1 MNRLKY
7 LRFLF
12 VLFVVLTVF
21 FGILLFVEDM
31 RDNVLGRI
39 GLWCG
44 LISQLLLA
52 VVMYSEIR
60 KEKKGQNNKAPF
72 YFTEIVRLHL
82 IIFYSP
88 TACSSFLTTV
98 SGLMLVRQA

>member
-52 VVMYSEIR
+52 VVIYSEIR
-60 KEKKGQNNKAPF
+60 KEKKGQNN
-72 YFTEIVRLHL
+72 
-82 IIFYSP
+82 
-88 TACSSFLTTV
+88 
-98 SGLMLVRQA
+98 

>member
-1 MNRLKY
+1 MNRLKH

-12 VLFVVLTVF
+12 ALSVVLTVF
-21 FGILLFVEDM
+21 FGILLIVEDM

-44 LISQLLLA
+44 FISQLLLA

-60 KEKKGQNNKAPF
+60 KAKKGQNN
-72 YFTEIVRLHL
+72 
-82 IIFYSP
+82 
-88 TACSSFLTTV
+88 
-98 SGLMLVRQA
+98 

>member
-21 FGILLFVEDM
+21 FGILLFVENM

-60 KEKKGQNNKAPF
+60 KEKKGQNN
-72 YFTEIVRLHL
+72 
-82 IIFYSP
+82 
-88 TACSSFLTTV
+88 
-98 SGLMLVRQA
+98 

>member
-52 VVMYSEIR
+52 VVMFSEIR
-60 KEKKGQNNKAPF
+60 KEKKGQNN
-72 YFTEIVRLHL
+72 
-82 IIFYSP
+82 
-88 TACSSFLTTV
+88 
-98 SGLMLVRQA
+98 

>member
-1 MNRLKY
+1 MNRLKH

-12 VLFVVLTVF
+12 ALFVVLTVF

-60 KEKKGQNNKAPF
+60 KEKKEQNN
-72 YFTEIVRLHL
+72 
-82 IIFYSP
+82 
-88 TACSSFLTTV
+88 
-98 SGLMLVRQA
+98 

>member
-21 FGILLFVEDM
+21 FGILLIVKDM
-31 RDNVLGRI
+31 KDGVLGRI

-60 KEKKGQNNKAPF
+60 KEKKGQNN
-72 YFTEIVRLHL
+72 
-82 IIFYSP
+82 
-88 TACSSFLTTV
+88 
-98 SGLMLVRQA
+98 

>member
-12 VLFVVLTVF
+12 VLSVVLMVI
-21 FGILLFVEDM
+21 FGIGLIVPAM
-31 RDNVLGRI
+31 KGNVLGRI

-44 LISQLLLA
+44 FISQLLLA

-60 KEKKGQNNKAPF
+60 RNKKEQDN
-72 YFTEIVRLHL
+72 
-82 IIFYSP
+82 
-88 TACSSFLTTV
+88 
-98 SGLMLVRQA
+98 

>member
-1 MNRLKY
+1 MNRLKH

-12 VLFVVLTVF
+12 ALFVVLTVI
-21 FGILLFVEDM
+21 FGILLTVEDL

-44 LISQLLLA
+44 FISQLLLA

-60 KEKKGQNNKAPF
+60 KAKKGQNN
-72 YFTEIVRLHL
+72 
-82 IIFYSP
+82 
-88 TACSSFLTTV
+88 
-98 SGLMLVRQA
+98 

>member
-1 MNRLKY
+1 MDRRRLKS

-12 VLFVVLTVF
+12 VLSIVLTTI
-21 FGILLFVEDM
+21 FGIGLIVPDM
-31 RDNVLGRI
+31 RGNVLGRI

-60 KEKKGQNNKAPF
+60 KARKEQDN
-72 YFTEIVRLHL
+72 
-82 IIFYSP
+82 
-88 TACSSFLTTV
+88 
-98 SGLMLVRQA
+98 

>member
-31 RDNVLGRI
+31 RNNVLGRI

-60 KEKKGQNNKAPF
+60 KEKKGQNN
-72 YFTEIVRLHL
+72 
-82 IIFYSP
+82 
-88 TACSSFLTTV
+88 
-98 SGLMLVRQA
+98 

>member
-31 RDNVLGRI
+31 RDNVLGKI

-60 KEKKGQNNKAPF
+60 KEKKGQNN
-72 YFTEIVRLHL
+72 
-82 IIFYSP
+82 
-88 TACSSFLTTV
+88 
-98 SGLMLVRQA
+98 

>member
-39 GLWCG
+39 WLWCG

-60 KEKKGQNNKAPF
+60 KEKKGQNN
-72 YFTEIVRLHL
+72 
-82 IIFYSP
+82 
-88 TACSSFLTTV
+88 
-98 SGLMLVRQA
+98 

>member
-31 RDNVLGRI
+31 RNNVLGRI

-44 LISQLLLA
+44 FISQLLLA

-60 KEKKGQNNKAPF
+60 KAKKG
-72 YFTEIVRLHL
+72 
-82 IIFYSP
+82 
-88 TACSSFLTTV
+88 
-98 SGLMLVRQA
+98 

>member
-1 MNRLKY
+1 MNRLKH
-7 LRFLF
+7 LKFLF

-60 KEKKGQNNKAPF
+60 KEKKGQNN
-72 YFTEIVRLHL
+72 
-82 IIFYSP
+82 
-88 TACSSFLTTV
+88 
-98 SGLMLVRQA
+98 

>member
-21 FGILLFVEDM
+21 FGILLIVEDM

-60 KEKKGQNNKAPF
+60 KAKKGQNN
-72 YFTEIVRLHL
+72 
-82 IIFYSP
+82 
-88 TACSSFLTTV
+88 
-98 SGLMLVRQA
+98 

>member
-21 FGILLFVEDM
+21 LGILLFVEDM

-60 KEKKGQNNKAPF
+60 KEKKGQNN
-72 YFTEIVRLHL
+72 
-82 IIFYSP
+82 
-88 TACSSFLTTV
+88 
-98 SGLMLVRQA
+98 

>member
-21 FGILLFVEDM
+21 FGILLFVKDM

-60 KEKKGQNNKAPF
+60 KEKKGQNN
-72 YFTEIVRLHL
+72 
-82 IIFYSP
+82 
-88 TACSSFLTTV
+88 
-98 SGLMLVRQA
+98 

>member
-1 MNRLKY
+1 MNRLKH

-12 VLFVVLTVF
+12 ALFVVLTGI
-21 FGILLFVEDM
+21 FGILLTVEDL

-44 LISQLLLA
+44 FISQLLLA

-60 KEKKGQNNKAPF
+60 RTKKGQNN
-72 YFTEIVRLHL
+72 
-82 IIFYSP
+82 
-88 TACSSFLTTV
+88 
-98 SGLMLVRQA
+98 

>member
-21 FGILLFVEDM
+21 FGILLIVKDM

-60 KEKKGQNNKAPF
+60 KEKKGQNN
-72 YFTEIVRLHL
+72 
-82 IIFYSP
+82 
-88 TACSSFLTTV
+88 
-98 SGLMLVRQA
+98 